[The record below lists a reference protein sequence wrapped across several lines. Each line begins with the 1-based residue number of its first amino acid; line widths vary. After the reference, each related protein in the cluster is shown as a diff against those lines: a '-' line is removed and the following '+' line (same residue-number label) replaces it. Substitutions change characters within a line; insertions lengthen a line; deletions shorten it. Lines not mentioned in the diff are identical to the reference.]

1 MLKQKKQGD
10 KMNKEIKDNGFM
22 LIVLKPFFKRGLN
35 FKVGDRLSPK
45 MNYFEAIK
53 EAKKYNCGHSV
64 GGTKK
69 VAVKPFINFKSSW
82 QK

>member
-1 MLKQKKQGD
+1 MLKQQGEN
-10 KMNKEIKDNGFM
+10 KMITEKKDNGFM

>member
-1 MLKQKKQGD
+1 
-10 KMNKEIKDNGFM
+10 MNKEIKDNGFM
-22 LIVLKPFFKRGLN
+22 LIALKPFFKRGLN
-35 FKVGDRLSPK
+35 FKVGDRLSHK

-64 GGTKK
+64 CGTKK
-69 VAVKPFINFKSSW
+69 VAVKPFINFKSNW